1 MRCIPT
7 DTNPESKRLQGLNIV
22 LKQQEVVEL
31 VPRSNVKLEY
41 NFLQSFTT
49 YPEIPTSLRVE
60 ICFDFRRWS
69 LQARANA
76 SRITSYVC
84 GMFSEIF
91 DDSLITQSVLIFVFS

>member
-7 DTNPESKRLQGLNIV
+7 DTNPNVFRGLNIV

-31 VPRSNVKLEY
+31 VPRSNLKLEY

-49 YPEIPTSLRVE
+49 YAEIQTSLRVE

-69 LQARANA
+69 LEARANA
-76 SRITSYVC
+76 SRI
-84 GMFSEIF
+84 EH
-91 DDSLITQSVLIFVFS
+91 